1 MQVTLSPHAEQLL
14 RDQLARG
21 GRSPEEVVER
31 ALEVLHSEDDWLVE
45 NRDSIDSKIRRGLE
59 ELDRG
64 ESISGEVSRARLKE
78 KKVAWLRENEPRE

>member
-45 NRDSIDSKIRRGLE
+45 NRDSIDSKIRRAFACVPNCPEAVPFLFKSFA
-59 ELDRG
+59 LRH
-64 ESISGEVSRARLKE
+64 SGCYAGGCPVC
-78 KKVAWLRENEPRE
+78 